1 MSVQG
6 DTGRGPGRFIVA
18 VYAVLALAATGR
30 SSVQLIASF
39 SKAPLAY
46 ALSAAAAL
54 IYLVA
59 TVALLKGGPRWTRV
73 AWVAVTIE
81 LVGVLLVGALSS
93 AIPALFPDKT
103 VWSHFGS
110 GYGFVP
116 LVLPVVGLWWLRRV
130 SRRPGL
136 SAEFSSPTTAPR
148 G

>member
-1 MSVQG
+1 MSASA

-30 SSVQLIASF
+30 SSVQVIASF
-39 SKAPLAY
+39 TKAPLAY
-46 ALSAAAAL
+46 TLSAAAAL

-59 TVALLKGGPRWTRV
+59 TFALLKGGPRWTRV
-73 AWVAVTIE
+73 AWIAVSIE
-81 LVGVLLVGALSS
+81 LLGVLVVGGLSYAL
-93 AIPALFPDKT
+93 PALFPDKT

-116 LVLPVVGLWWLRRV
+116 LVLPLVGLWWLRRV
-130 SRRPGL
+130 SR
-136 SAEFSSPTTAPR
+136 SAEFSSPRTAPR